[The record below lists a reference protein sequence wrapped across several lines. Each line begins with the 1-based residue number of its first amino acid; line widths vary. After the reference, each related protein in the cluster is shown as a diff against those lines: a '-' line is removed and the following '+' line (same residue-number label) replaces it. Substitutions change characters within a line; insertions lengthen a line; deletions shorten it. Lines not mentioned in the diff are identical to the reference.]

1 MKIKKKLLSITAL
14 IALCT
19 TQISAETPETQQ
31 PETSREVRLKRRIE
45 QLNNSLQQSKLE
57 LAEAQFKRG
66 VDTTTVVETKVAE
79 SPKVEEVAEDIA
91 IEKRDINY
99 TLNFTPIQMDSLL
112 NDWRE
117 RESQDNFDN
126 FFERYIDIDED
137 VELNAL
143 EASKGNKK
151 AMATALDS
159 LYVNRLQH
167 LASPIELPY
176 NSIIKSYI
184 DRYISPR
191 SGLMSSVLA
200 RSKYYFPMIEDE
212 LMKQDLPV
220 ELRSMAIIESAL
232 NAGAVSRAG
241 AMGLWQFMPSTGKH
255 YGLEINYL
263 VDERCDPVKSTVA
276 ACRFMNDLYK
286 LFGDWTL
293 AIAAYNCG
301 PGNVNK
307 ALARSG
313 LEKGTFWDIYHLLP
327 RETRGYVPAFIGA
340 SYGYAYHQ
348 RHGIESAA
356 PPIPLATDTVTVK
369 RIMHIGQV
377 AQVLE
382 LPIDIIRELNPQYRR
397 DIIPATTRSY
407 PLRLPQR
414 YVGKYIQNEA
424 AIHAKDT
431 LFLKQYINP
440 TNIEKLKSMPS
451 GTIYVVRRGDTLG
464 GIAQKYRTTTRQLM
478 VWNNIRSAHKIS
490 IGQKLRVR

>member
-1 MKIKKKLLSITAL
+1 MRIRENGVLLIAM
-14 IALCT
+14 IALCAAGLQAQT
-19 TQISAETPETQQ
+19 TEETKSEL
-31 PETSREVRLKRRIE
+31 RLKRRIE
-45 QLNNSLQQSKLE
+45 QLTKTLKESKLE

-66 VDTTTVVETKVAE
+66 VDTVTVVKTPEPTVVEKPQEVEPIEIAAE
-79 SPKVEEVAEDIA
+79 Q
-91 IEKRDINY
+91 RDF
-99 TLNFTPIQMDSLL
+99 TLDFTPLQMDSLL

-126 FFERYIDIDED
+126 FFDRYINFDEAD
-137 VELNAL
+137 ELAAL
-143 EASKGNKK
+143 EACKGNKK
-151 AMATALDS
+151 ALATATDS
-159 LYVNRLQH
+159 LYVSRLQR

-176 NSIIKSYI
+176 NAIIKSYI

-191 SGLMSSVLA
+191 SRLMSSLLA

-212 LMKQDLPV
+212 LMKQDIPV
-220 ELRSMAIIESAL
+220 ELRGMAIIESAL

-255 YGLEINYL
+255 YGLEVNYL
-263 VDERCDPVKSTVA
+263 VDERCDPAKSTVA
-276 ACRFMNDLYK
+276 ACRFMSDLYEM
-286 LFGDWTL
+286 FGDWTL

-313 LEKGTFWDIYHLLP
+313 LEKGTFWDIYHFLP

-340 SYGYAYHQ
+340 SYGYAYHKH
-348 RHGIESAA
+348 HGIEAATPSA
-356 PPIPLATDTVTVK
+356 PLATDTVTVN

-377 AQVLE
+377 AQILE
-382 LPIDIIRELNPQYRR
+382 LPIEIIRELNPQYRR
-397 DIIPATTRSY
+397 DIIPATTKSY
-407 PLRLPQR
+407 SLRLPQK
-414 YVGKYIQNEA
+414 YVGRYIQNEA

-464 GIAQKYRTTTRQLM
+464 GIANKYGTSTRQLM